1 MVKKDLITSGRMTQ
15 LLIGNWLLWSIV
27 FFSLY
32 KIILNIT
39 EINVES
45 IVLIIIMPIV
55 VHGIIIFLAWKLSTT
70 FSFKKK
76 TIAYDDVTKVMKNLI
91 IFSIVICILAGIYDI
106 SKVNSLIYKEFQS
119 NYEKY
124 KEGIMSQLY
133 SDAQMKE
140 YEAKKEQKL
149 KETKNKLYTYLI
161 IYEIGITVVF
171 MAELPLEKKEI
182 LKYVRLEEKKWT

>member
-133 SDAQMKE
+133 SDAQMK
-140 YEAKKEQKL
+140 
-149 KETKNKLYTYLI
+149 N
-161 IYEIGITVVF
+161 
-171 MAELPLEKKEI
+171 
-182 LKYVRLEEKKWT
+182 

>member
-182 LKYVRLEEKKWT
+182 LKYVRLEEKK